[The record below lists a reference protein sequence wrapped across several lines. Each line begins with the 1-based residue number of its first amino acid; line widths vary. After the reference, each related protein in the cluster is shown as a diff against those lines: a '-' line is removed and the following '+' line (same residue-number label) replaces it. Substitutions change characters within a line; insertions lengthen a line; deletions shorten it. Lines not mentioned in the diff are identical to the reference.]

1 MLNKLRSFSNTKL
14 AGVLIAIIIVPFV
27 FWGMGSV
34 FSGGNT
40 NNIAKINN
48 EAISTQ
54 DFMKY
59 INQTRMDVEY
69 IKKNINNNVIE
80 NLISKIVSIKLLD
93 MEINDLNIS
102 ISDKALAEKIKN
114 NEVFLDDKKNFSRI
128 KYEKFLLENNL
139 TAPVFEIRFKNEE
152 LKKNLFTYVGGGIK
166 SPYFLNNKIYI
177 SKTKEVEIDY
187 FNLDTVYDT
196 ETSET
201 EINQFI
207 KDNEENLKE
216 ELIDFSYAKITP
228 SNLIE
233 IDEYNNEFF
242 KKIDDIENSILNGSN
257 IEDIKKKYN
266 LKLEYLNNYNNN
278 DEENEILKEIYQKK
292 NDDKIQLIDKNDY
305 YLLYEI
311 SKIKK
316 ILPSKSDLNFIK
328 RVKENLTLKKKY
340 EYNKDLFQKIQDKK
354 LNEDEFLKISSG
366 ERNILNTIIKS
377 VDDDKVFDK
386 ESINLVYSLPINS
399 FVLITDVNNKIYLA
413 KINNIITKNLSKND
427 INNKEYL
434 VKSNSK
440 IIDEIYSSYDLS
452 LNKKYRVKVFENTLD
467 RIKNNFK

>member
-1 MLNKLRSFSNTKL
+1 MLNKLRGFSNTKL

-48 EAISTQ
+48 ETISTQ

-59 INQTRMDVEY
+59 VNQTRMDGEY

-80 NLISKIVSIKLLD
+80 NIISKIVSIKLLD
-93 MEINDLNIS
+93 MEINNLEFL
-102 ISDKALAEKIKN
+102 ISDKTLANKIKTS
-114 NEVFLDDKKNFSRI
+114 EFFLDDKNKFSRI

-139 TAPVFEIRFKNEE
+139 TAPDFEIRFKNEE
-152 LKKNLFTYVGGGIK
+152 LKKNLFSFVGGGIK

-177 SKTKEVEIDY
+177 NKTKEIDIDY
-187 FNLDTVYDT
+187 FNLDIAYNT
-196 ETSET
+196 ETSEI
-201 EINQFI
+201 EIDQFI

-228 SNLIE
+228 LSLIE
-233 IDEYNNEFF
+233 IEEFNNEFF

-266 LKLEYLNNYNNN
+266 LKLEYFNNYNNT
-278 DEENEILKEIYQKK
+278 DEKNEILKEIYQKR
-292 NDDKIQLIDKNDY
+292 NDDKVQLIDKNDY
-305 YLLYEI
+305 YLLFEI
-311 SKIKK
+311 SSINK
-316 ILPSKSDLNFIK
+316 ILPRKSDLNFIN
-328 RVKENLTLKKKY
+328 RVKENLILKKKY
-340 EYNKDLFQKIQDKK
+340 EYNKVLFQKIQDKK
-354 LNEDEFLKISSG
+354 LDENEFLKISNGSH
-366 ERNILNTIIKS
+366 NILNTIIKS
-377 VDDDKVFDK
+377 VDDDSVFDK
-386 ESINLVYSLPINS
+386 DSINLVYSLPVNS

-413 KINNIITKNLSKND
+413 NVNNITAKNLSKND
-427 INNKEYL
+427 INNKEYFI
-434 VKSNSK
+434 KSNNK
-440 IIDEIYSSYDLS
+440 ITDEIFSSYDLS
-452 LNKKYRVKVFENTLD
+452 LNKKYKVKVFQNTLN